1 MGGPSIVPVHTE
13 VFTARPLPESTISG
27 LCPTKHG
34 PLRGSRWKPGR
45 KTEKAGGKRAVAVS
59 WRKKKLQNLLLKYIF
74 GWRALNMPYTFTFFI
89 TYWITVSD
97 LWTPLGKEGKDSEG
111 QQCISWRQDSVKD
124 INGRIVLRT
133 ESKKD
138 NRHTSIIRCNAQMT
152 LWDINE
158 TQL

>member
-1 MGGPSIVPVHTE
+1 MDHLSFLCKYSLPGPSLRAPSLVCVRLNT
-13 VFTARPLPESTISG
+13 G
-27 LCPTKHG
+27 LCVEAD
-34 PLRGSRWKPGR
+34 GSRDGKQKKQEGR
-45 KTEKAGGKRAVAVS
+45 GQLQLAEE
-59 WRKKKLQNLLLKYIF
+59 KKKLQNLLLKYIF